1 MKAGAHSFQSSASP
15 KPHYQQQHSQTL
27 ESFCGVKH
35 YRAGDRQQNEF
46 KF

>member
-15 KPHYQQQHSQTL
+15 TPRYQLQHSQTL